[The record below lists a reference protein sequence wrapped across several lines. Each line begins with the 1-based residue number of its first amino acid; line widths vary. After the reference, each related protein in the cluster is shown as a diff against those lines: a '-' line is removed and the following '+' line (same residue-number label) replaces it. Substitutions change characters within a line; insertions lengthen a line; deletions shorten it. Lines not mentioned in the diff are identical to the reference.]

1 MSLMMPV
8 KPAKKRRG
16 ELWNLQAKM
25 RTKMSRAA
33 LKCAKELEWEPANDD
48 ESLEWKPA
56 HDDDNQEAHEDEL
69 TSQEVREEL
78 RAVAVVSSLTFR
90 RAS

>member
-1 MSLMMPV
+1 V
-8 KPAKKRRG
+8 REKK
-16 ELWNLQAKM
+16 
-25 RTKMSRAA
+25 
-33 LKCAKELEWEPANDD
+33 LEWKTANDD

-56 HDDDNQEAHEDEL
+56 NNDDNLEAHEDEL